1 MGTIFDKIRDEY
13 NNYFRTMGRE
23 PNTLIINYKLLTELY
38 NEANDLGIYAVI
50 IDKNLKEKVMGM
62 DIVET
67 NKEDYLKACVVNG

>member
-1 MGTIFDKIRDEY
+1 MFEIFNTIRDEY

-67 NKEDYLKACVVNG
+67 NKEDYLKVCLTI